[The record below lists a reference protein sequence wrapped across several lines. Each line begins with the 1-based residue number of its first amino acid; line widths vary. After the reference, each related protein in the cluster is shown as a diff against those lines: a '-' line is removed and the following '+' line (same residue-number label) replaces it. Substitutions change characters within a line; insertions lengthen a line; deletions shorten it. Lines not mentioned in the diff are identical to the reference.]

1 MNLKDIFVKH
11 NCDKGIKHDYWKL
24 YQEDFE
30 PVRNNSINILEI
42 GTFKGES
49 TNAWLEYFPQANIYT
64 IDTFERVD
72 AVDLPMLQDSRVT
85 YAKLDS
91 TALECNKHFQEL
103 GQKFDFIIDD
113 GLHTPEAQRLTFEN
127 LIQFTNT
134 YYIEDVWNLD
144 KVKMNDPWIQS
155 HANDFTQD
163 KWQKLLESTGKY
175 SVTHH
180 DWRSKKKQDS
190 YILKVINPL
199 DTQWKHT

>member
-1 MNLKDIFVKH
+1 MKMLELFEKYGCEKIWHSYSD
-11 NCDKGIKHDYWKL
+11 L
-24 YQEDFE
+24 YEADFE
-30 PVRNNSINILEI
+30 KIRHDNINILEV
-42 GTFKGES
+42 GTFRGQS
-49 TNAWLEYFPQANIYT
+49 INVWLEYFTNAKIYT
-64 IDTFERVD
+64 IDTFERV
-72 AVDLPMLQDSRVT
+72 APEDLSMLQDPRVT

-91 TALECNKHFQEL
+91 TSPECNKHFKEL

-144 KVKMNDPWIQS
+144 KVKMSHPWIKS
-155 HANDFTQD
+155 HANDFTQE
-163 KWQKLLESTGKY
+163 KWQKLLESIGKY
-175 SVTHH
+175 TVTHH

-199 DTQWKHT
+199 DIQWKHT